1 MALVRG
7 GMVLLRG
14 GMVLLRERG
23 IALVRGGMVLLRGR
37 GMVLLSSESGA
48 GQAGLLCSGR
58 GSIPTLRHAS

>member
-7 GMVLLRG
+7 GMALLRG
-14 GMVLLRERG
+14 RDGARPGAGWRSSGGGM
-23 IALVRGGMVLLRGR
+23 ALVRG